1 MAIFKIDSDKIE
13 ELESTSFAFEK
24 IHEIGGLQKLI
35 VNSIEKIDPNLLVIS
50 TEFSDWE
57 ESKKRI
63 DILCVDTDANL
74 VVVELKRTEDGGYME
89 LQAIRY
95 SAMIANMTFEKAI
108 KTYSKYLQ
116 KNNIDK
122 NAEEELLKFLEWD
135 EVLEEDFGKDVKII
149 LISADFSKELTT
161 SILWLTERNIDIR
174 CIRIK
179 PQKDSD
185 RLYLDIQQMIPLP
198 ETSEYQVKLNEKVD
212 EERKARKESKRAKSI
227 IFHLF
232 ESGKLQIGDKLIL
245 KPAKEQGHDIGKVT
259 AEIVNNKQSCLKR
272 SNDDT
277 LYSLS
282 KLRKVLTNELNL
294 RDVKPGWGF
303 ALKHDW
309 ITEDGKDLAELIK
322 NG

>member
-1 MAIFKIDSDKIE
+1 MAIFKIDSDKIV
-13 ELESTSFAFEK
+13 ELERTSFDSEK
-24 IHEIGGLQKLI
+24 IFEIQDLQKLI
-35 VNSIEKIDPNLLVIS
+35 VNSIEIIDKNLLVIS

-74 VVVELKRTEDGGYME
+74 VVIELKRTEDGGYME

-95 SAMIANMTFEKAI
+95 SAMVANMTFEKAV
-108 KTYSKYLQ
+108 KTYSKYIQ

-122 NAEEELLKFLEWD
+122 NAEEILLNHLQWD
-135 EVLEEDFGKDVKII
+135 EILEEDFGKDVKII

-161 SILWLTERNIDIR
+161 SILWLNERNIDIR

-185 RLYLDIQQMIPLP
+185 SLYLDIQQIIPLP
-198 ETSEYQVKLNEKVD
+198 ETSEYIVKLKEKAD

-227 IFHLF
+227 ISQLF
-232 ESGKLQIGDKLIL
+232 ELGKLKIGDKLIL
-245 KPAKEQGHDIGKVT
+245 KPAKEQGHDIAKVT
-259 AEIVNNKQSCLKR
+259 AEIVNTKQSCLKR
-272 SNDDT
+272 NNDET

-294 RDVKPGWGF
+294 RDVRPGWGF
-303 ALKHDW
+303 AIKHDC
-309 ITEDGKDLAELIK
+309 TGK
-322 NG
+322 